1 MPRTPSA
8 VPAQSAVTSASDF
21 VSLMATLANLNLSNG
36 ATLTTTTTMTN
47 SLHLP
52 ALSAGVGAPT
62 LPMTAASTTSVGSSS
77 TTTSISLTT
86 ATTPTACTTT
96 NTTPVETAPAPA
108 HAEHRVYHI
117 PSPEDLPRPPTVWP
131 PHNNFYVIT
140 CGQEVGIFFTWTE
153 TAERVIS
160 VPGNV
165 YEWKNNYYDA
175 VDIYHQAY
183 NKEQVHVTLLAGS
196 RFDVSIKDK
205 WGSLDWGSDDEDS
218 FVAAMSQA

>member
-21 VSLMATLANLNLSNG
+21 VSLMATLANLNLSNS

-52 ALSAGVGAPT
+52 ALSAGVGALT
-62 LPMTAASTTSVGSSS
+62 LPATATSTMSARSPS

-86 ATTPTACTTT
+86 AMPPTAFY
-96 NTTPVETAPAPA
+96 
-108 HAEHRVYHI
+108 RI
-117 PSPEDLPRPPTVWP
+117 PRPKDLPRPPAIWP
-131 PHNNFYVIT
+131 LHNNFYVIT
-140 CGQEVGIFFTWTE
+140 SGQEVRIFFTWTE

-165 YEWKNNYYDA
+165 YEWKNSYYDA
-175 VDIYHQAY
+175 VDIYCQAY
-183 NKEQVHVTLLAGS
+183 NKEQVHITPLTS
-196 RFDVSIKDK
+196 SCFDVSIEDK

-218 FVAAMSQA
+218 FVAAMGQA

>member
-21 VSLMATLANLNLSNG
+21 VSLMAALANLNLSNG
-36 ATLTTTTTMTN
+36 ATLMTTTTTTN

-52 ALSAGVGAPT
+52 ASSAGVGVPT
-62 LPMTAASTTSVGSSS
+62 LPATAASTTTAGTPS

-86 ATTPTACTTT
+86 ATPPTARTTT
-96 NTTPVETAPAPA
+96 NTAPAAMAPAPA
-108 HAEHRVYHI
+108 RAERRVYRI
-117 PSPEDLPRPPTVWP
+117 PRPEDLPRPPAVWP

-140 CGQEVGIFFTWTE
+140 SGQEVGIFFTWTE
-153 TAERVIS
+153 TAERVIG
-160 VPGNV
+160 VPENV

-175 VDIYHQAY
+175 VDIYRQAY
-183 NKEQVHVTLLAGS
+183 NKEQVHVTPLAGS
-196 RFDVSIKDK
+196 RFDVSIEDE

>member
-36 ATLTTTTTMTN
+36 TTLMTTMTTTN

-52 ALSAGVGAPT
+52 TSSAGVGALT
-62 LPMTAASTTSVGSSS
+62 LPTTAASTTSIGSPS

-86 ATTPTACTTT
+86 ATTPTARTTT
-96 NTTPVETAPAPA
+96 NTTPTEMAPAPA

-117 PSPEDLPRPPTVWP
+117 PSPKDLPCPPTVWP

-153 TAERVIS
+153 TAERVIG

-175 VDIYHQAY
+175 VNVYRQAY
-183 NKEQVHVTLLAGS
+183 NKEQVHVTPLAS
-196 RFDVSIKDK
+196 SCFDVSIEDE
-205 WGSLDWGSDDEDS
+205 WGSLDWGSNNEDS